1 VAIGMVQAFRL
12 SARLGH
18 APAADGDRAAA
29 HLAAMGL
36 PVRPADRG
44 LAFPAET
51 LLAAMRKDKKASDGR
66 LTFVLVR
73 GVGEAF
79 VARDVPEGVV
89 AEVLAATA

>member
-1 VAIGMVQAFRL
+1 MGVVGVVGMDIGAVFHGSKARRADTHEV
-12 SARLGH
+12 SAS
-18 APAADGDRAAA
+18 A
-29 HLAAMGL
+29 
-36 PVRPADRG
+36 
-44 LAFPAET
+44 AET